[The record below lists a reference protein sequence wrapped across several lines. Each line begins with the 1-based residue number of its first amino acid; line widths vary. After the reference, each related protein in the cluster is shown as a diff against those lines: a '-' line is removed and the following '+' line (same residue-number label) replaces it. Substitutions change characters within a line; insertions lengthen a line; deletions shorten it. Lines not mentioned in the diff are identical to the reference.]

1 MSQQKKGVTL
11 EDFGYK
17 QELNRVLKFSDLVIY
32 GLIFMVP
39 IAPFGIYGY
48 VADIS
53 KGMVALAY
61 LIGMSGMIFT
71 AFSYWRM
78 SEAFPISGSVYA
90 YTSRALGKAVGFVSG
105 WTILSD
111 YILVPALLYVVS
123 AAALGAVIPGVPALV
138 WIVGFILINT
148 VINVVGIEFTAKF
161 NKVVLVLELIVFA
174 IFVVIG
180 LKAVAS
186 GAVGDGFTLKP
197 LFDGENFNLSL
208 VMGAVSIAVLSFLGF
223 DGISTLA
230 EEAEGGGKTVGKASI
245 AALLMVGV
253 LFITQTYVA
262 ALVWPDYSSFTN
274 LDTAFYDVA
283 NLAGGIKLMWMCSIA
298 TGFAWGIANSLAAQ
312 AAISRII
319 FSMSRDRMLPRALNK
334 VHPKFKTPYVATIFV
349 AIVSLVITVAFSN
362 SIAYLSSLVNFGALT
377 GFIVLNF
384 TVIYHFIYKEKSK
397 SYVKHLILPL
407 IGIVIIGYV
416 WLNLDPSAK
425 TLGGIWVAV
434 GVVYYIINVVILK
447 KDMSLEV

>member
-1 MSQQKKGVTL
+1 MTNKNKDITL
-11 EDFGYK
+11 ESFGYK

-48 VADIS
+48 VANIS
-53 KGMVALAY
+53 MGMVALAY
-61 LIGMSGMIFT
+61 IIGMSGMIFT

-90 YTSRALGKAVGFVSG
+90 YTSRGLGKAVGFVAG

-123 AAALGAVIPGVPALV
+123 AAALGAIIPQVPALV

-148 VINVVGIEFTAKF
+148 VINVIGIEFTAKF
-161 NKVVLVLELIVFA
+161 NKVVLILELIIFV

-180 LKAVAS
+180 IIAVS
-186 GAVGDGFTLKP
+186 NGAGDGFTLKP
-197 LFDGENFNLSL
+197 LYDAQNFNLAL

-230 EEAEGGGKTVGKASI
+230 EETEGGGKTVGKATV

-253 LFITQTYVA
+253 LFVTQTYVA
-262 ALVWPDYSSFTN
+262 ALVWPDYTTFTN
-274 LDTAFYDVA
+274 LDTAFYDIA
-283 NLAGGIKLMWMCSIA
+283 NLAGGPKLMWLCSIA

-319 FSMSRDRMLPRALNK
+319 FSMSRDRLLPKALNK

-349 AIVSLVITVAFSN
+349 AIISLVITIAFSN
-362 SIAYLSSLVNFGALT
+362 NIAYLSSLVNFGALS

-384 TVIYHFIYKEKSK
+384 TVIYYFIYKQKST
-397 SYVKHLILPL
+397 SYIKHLILPL
-407 IGIVIIGYV
+407 IGILIVSFV
-416 WLNLDPSAK
+416 WLNLDSAAK
-425 TLGGIWVAV
+425 TLGAIWVTV
-434 GVVYYIINVVILK
+434 GILYYIIFVVILK
-447 KDMSLEV
+447 RDLKIEL

>member
-1 MSQQKKGVTL
+1 MTNKNKDVTL
-11 EDFGYK
+11 ESFGYK

-48 VADIS
+48 VANIS
-53 KGMVALAY
+53 MGMVALAY
-61 LIGMSGMIFT
+61 IIGMSGMIFT

-90 YTSRALGKAVGFVSG
+90 YSSRGIGKAVGFVAG

-123 AAALGAVIPGVPALV
+123 AAALGSIIPQVPALV

-148 VINVVGIEFTAKF
+148 VINVIGIEFTAKF
-161 NKVVLVLELIVFA
+161 NKIVLILELIIFV

-180 LKAVAS
+180 IIAVS
-186 GAVGDGFTLKP
+186 NGVGDGFTLKP
-197 LFDGENFNLSL
+197 LYDAQNFNLTL

-230 EEAEGGGKTVGKASI
+230 EETEGGGKTVGKATV

-262 ALVWPDYSSFTN
+262 ALVWPDYTTFTN
-274 LDTAFYDVA
+274 LDTAFYDIA
-283 NLAGGIKLMWMCSIA
+283 SLAGGAKLMWLCAIA

-312 AAISRII
+312 AAIARII
-319 FSMSRDRMLPRALNK
+319 FSMSRDRLLPKALNK

-349 AIVSLVITVAFSN
+349 AIISLVITVAFSN
-362 SIAYLSSLVNFGALT
+362 NIAYLSSLVNFGALS

-384 TVIYHFIYKEKSK
+384 TVIFYFIYKQKST
-397 SYVKHLILPL
+397 SYIKHLLLPL
-407 IGIVIIGYV
+407 IGILIVGFV
-416 WLNLDPSAK
+416 WLNLDSSAK
-425 TLGGIWVAV
+425 TLGAIWVAT
-434 GVVYYIINVVILK
+434 GIVYYIIFVVVLK
-447 KDMSLEV
+447 RDLKIEV